1 MKFDIIIV
9 GAGLS
14 GSYLAKKVHELGLN
28 VLIIEKSKGIGGRF
42 STKPVGKGIA
52 DYGCQYLRP
61 KTKELSDLIHDLKDK
76 NLIKNS
82 NILNDDKTFIAPYGM
97 NKIPQ
102 YLSLGVN
109 TLLNQ
114 KVSFI
119 KKKSTH
125 WEVNTDFLL
134 LKSKILV
141 LTMPIKQVSEL
152 LKVSDM
158 IINDL
163 PTTKYKSF
171 HTITLQSNDHISS
184 EAVSENNFSPWICN
198 NHLKGLST
206 DQNIFTINV
215 NEELSNVLLNIG
227 NDKKN
232 EILKSCLRDSGFN
245 NYYSYS
251 LHYWKYA
258 FTENQENLINY
269 FDDKNM
275 FGICGDSFSIGQ
287 ANGAIVSAQN
297 TFEVLNKIL

>member
-14 GSYLAKKVHELGLN
+14 GSYLAKKVHKLGLN

-61 KTKELSDLIHDLKDK
+61 KTKELSDLIHALKDK
-76 NLIKNS
+76 NLIRKS

-125 WEVNTDFLL
+125 SIVNF
-134 LKSKILV
+134 
-141 LTMPIKQVSEL
+141 IK
-152 LKVSDM
+152 K
-158 IINDL
+158 
-163 PTTKYKSF
+163 
-171 HTITLQSNDHISS
+171 
-184 EAVSENNFSPWICN
+184 
-198 NHLKGLST
+198 LSWYY
-206 DQNIFTINV
+206 QN
-215 NEELSNVLLNIG
+215 
-227 NDKKN
+227 
-232 EILKSCLRDSGFN
+232 
-245 NYYSYS
+245 
-251 LHYWKYA
+251 
-258 FTENQENLINY
+258 
-269 FDDKNM
+269 
-275 FGICGDSFSIGQ
+275 
-287 ANGAIVSAQN
+287 
-297 TFEVLNKIL
+297 